1 MVEMESVTKKGF
13 YFSKKLSLMVQMV
26 EAGHALPSSDDWEFI
41 GSDITPSEAM
51 AKLRTKYPNIEPDQ
65 ITFTT
70 K

>member
-1 MVEMESVTKKGF
+1 MTKKGF
-13 YFSKKLSLMVQMV
+13 YFSKKLSLMVQVV

-41 GSDITPSEAM
+41 GTEITPSEAM
-51 AKLRTKYPNIEPDQ
+51 AKLRSRYHDIRPDQ